1 MSETFSCK
9 KKTPKKHKLTIMTAN
24 IKVVKKFR
32 LNGFELNFEL
42 IHSVNVEYLLGQGLH
57 VTF

>member
-1 MSETFSCK
+1 MKHSRVRK
-9 KKTPKKHKLTIMTAN
+9 KNPKKHKLTIMTAN
-24 IKVVKKFR
+24 ITVVKKFQ

-42 IHSVNVEYLLGQGLH
+42 IHSVNVEYLLRQGLH